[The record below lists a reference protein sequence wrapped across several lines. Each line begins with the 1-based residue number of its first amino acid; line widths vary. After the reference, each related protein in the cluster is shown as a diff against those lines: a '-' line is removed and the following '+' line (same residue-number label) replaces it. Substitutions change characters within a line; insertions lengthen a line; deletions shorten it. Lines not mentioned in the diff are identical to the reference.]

1 MSETGRRTPFPFWS
15 ASDKPSQMTEPAIET
30 RGLTKTFAGVAAL
43 RDFDFR
49 LAPGEAVALFGPNG
63 AGKSTLLRLCATL
76 LRPSRG
82 AVRIFGKDGRDGSM
96 VVRRRIGFLSHQSFL
111 YPDLT
116 PTENLSFYARMFGV
130 ENAAQRV
137 AELLDRVGLLGWAN
151 RPVRTLSRGLEQRC
165 ALARALLHEPDLL
178 MLDEPFTGLD
188 VDASATLR
196 GVLSSAHERGA
207 AVLMTTHDFGQ
218 GLASC
223 RRAIILTHG
232 SLAWDGPVAPADR
245 DSFERT
251 YLAAVHPRP
260 QATAA

>member
-1 MSETGRRTPFPFWS
+1 M
-15 ASDKPSQMTEPAIET
+15 AAPAIET
-30 RGLTKTFAGVAAL
+30 QGLTKTFGGMSAL

-82 AVRIFGKDGRDGSM
+82 SVRIFGTDGRDGSM
-96 VVRRRIGFLSHQSFL
+96 LARRRIGFLSHQSFL

-116 PTENLSFYARMFGV
+116 PIENLSFYARMFGV
-130 ENAAQRV
+130 NDAPRRV
-137 AELLDRVGLLGWAN
+137 RELLDQVGLLGWAN

-165 ALARALLHEPDLL
+165 ALARALIHEPDLL

-196 GVLSSAHERGA
+196 SVLTAAHERGA

-223 RRAIILTHG
+223 RRAIILVRG
-232 SLAWDGPVAPADR
+232 VLAWDGPVAAADR
-245 DSFERT
+245 GSFERT
-251 YLAAVHPRP
+251 YLAAVHARPR
-260 QATAA
+260 ANAA